1 MNESPEEVQLVGQK
15 YSESM
20 VAQKGQQSTVLQPL
34 ESVTERL
41 KSTSLLTL
49 PSSRVRVWL
58 RDVLIFSLQTVSTAF
73 ESRQK
78 MFKV

>member
-1 MNESPEEVQLVGQK
+1 
-15 YSESM
+15 M

-58 RDVLIFSLQTVSTAF
+58 RDVPIFSLQTVSTAF

>member
-1 MNESPEEVQLVGQK
+1 
-15 YSESM
+15 M

>member
-1 MNESPEEVQLVGQK
+1 
-15 YSESM
+15 M

-34 ESVTERL
+34 ESLTERL